1 MLRPRPR
8 FASLL
13 LITGLTCGVA
23 PYVIAAEQTAKQVA
37 QQRHADFE
45 KIGDAYETLEK
56 QIKKS
61 KPDAAVIQREAALVL
76 AMGKEIP
83 NWFPEGSGPDKGVKT
98 KARAEIWTQAADFTR
113 LQETFMATAEA
124 MNQTA
129 VSGDFSTISAQFEK
143 MGEACSECH
152 KQFRKDKSLFSI
164 FGG

>member
-1 MLRPRPR
+1 MFRLRSNL
-8 FASLL
+8 ATVLL
-13 LITGLTCGVA
+13 TAGLAFVA
-23 PYVIAAEQTAKQVA
+23 APSVMAAEQTGKQVA

-45 KIGDAYETLEK
+45 KIGDAYEILEK

-76 AMGKEIP
+76 TLGKEIP
-83 NWFPEGSGPDKGVKT
+83 NWFPEGSGPGKGIKT

-113 LQETFMATAEA
+113 LQEMFMATAEA

-129 VSGDFSTISAQFEK
+129 AAGDVSALSAQFEK

>member
-1 MLRPRPR
+1 MLRPRP
-8 FASLL
+8 SLAYVL
-13 LITGLTCGVA
+13 LIAGLTFATASSVM
-23 PYVIAAEQTAKQVA
+23 AAEQTGKQVA

-61 KPDAAVIQREAALVL
+61 KPDTAVIQREAALVL
-76 AMGKEIP
+76 TMGKEIP
-83 NWFPEGSGPDKGVKT
+83 NWFPEGSGPDKGIKT
-98 KARAEIWTQAADFTR
+98 KARAEIWTQAADFAR
-113 LQETFMATAEA
+113 LQETFMATAEKL
-124 MNQTA
+124 NQTA
-129 VSGDFSTISAQFEK
+129 AAGDFSTIAAQFEQ